1 MITGTE
7 MIVFLIIG
15 VLMAAYGLVIVAN
28 PAWFWPRLMGRQR
41 SMAAHVEQEASE
53 IQQPIFLLG
62 ARVLGGLMLVTGLTI
77 AAAAWVQIPDLQD

>member
-28 PAWFWPRLMGRQR
+28 PPG
-41 SMAAHVEQEASE
+41 SG
-53 IQQPIFLLG
+53 PG
-62 ARVLGGLMLVTGLTI
+62 
-77 AAAAWVQIPDLQD
+77 